1 MTHNRTK
8 ARASKQLI
16 RAELGSAVRMER
28 DLEHLI
34 DDDADT
40 DSFESAPGPT
50 VWSLRNSEGF
60 VIAQKSAFPSMLGAV
75 SGQ

>member
-1 MTHNRTK
+1 MTQVCTK
-8 ARASKQLI
+8 ARASKQMI
-16 RAELGSAVRMER
+16 RAELGSAVNMEK

-34 DDDADT
+34 DDNADADN
-40 DSFESAPGPT
+40 FESAPGPT
-50 VWSLRNSEGF
+50 VWSLRIPEVF